1 MDHLNENISDCATI
15 NLEKKM
21 TKTFVFNI
29 NNFNEKKKHMPRKK
43 YTCIFIIVHVH

>member
-29 NNFNEKKKHMPRKK
+29 NNFNEKKKPKNIRQAKS
-43 YTCIFIIVHVH
+43 THVFSL